1 MLQAREDTN
10 LDSREVES
18 AEKGFGRSLNLLFEG
33 DVSYA
38 DLLLFLTAIFLLAR
52 VCHILD
58 SYEEIIPFSER
69 TKHPRTTRPDLLTKW
84 KMLPVY
90 GKFDP
95 TLKAMED

>member
-10 LDSREVES
+10 LDSREVEI
-18 AEKGFGRSLNLLFEG
+18 RSH
-33 DVSYA
+33 A
-38 DLLLFLTAIFLLAR
+38 DLLLFLTANILRAT

-58 SYEEIIPFSER
+58 SFEEIIPFSER
-69 TKHPRTTRPDLLTKW
+69 TKHPRTTCPDLLTKW